1 MGLSALLA
9 GIHGWSWYML
19 VNRDNWYMCPINEW
33 GRARPELYEPFRQV
47 VKVYQAMAP
56 AEAEKLTVSAV
67 TFDVLQQA
75 AQQPGQQMLAAL
87 YQAGLE
93 YEFFDPACTPWT
105 KPLMFRG
112 GAWLARRSKT
122 GCCTTLRKAGIW
134 CCWGVIR
141 GWTTRAN
148 P

>member
-1 MGLSALLA
+1 
-9 GIHGWSWYML
+9 ML

-33 GRARPELYEPFRQV
+33 GRVRPELYEPYRQV
-47 VKVYQAMAP
+47 VEVYRAMAP

-75 AQQPGQQMLAAL
+75 AQQPGQEMLRAF

-93 YEFFDPACTPWT
+93 YEFFDPACTTWT
-105 KPLMFRG
+105 KPLMFYAGARG
-112 GAWLARRSKT
+112 SARRRRT
-122 GCCTTLRKAGIW
+122 GCCVTLRRAGIW
-134 CCWGVIR
+134 YCWGAIR